1 MPVLVVP
8 ADTPVGVPLVR
19 ALAGLGGEVRAYAT
33 GDGDVAS
40 LREAGAFVATGTLDD
55 EGRLDA
61 AMTDVHTVI
70 SLHADPVAATSA
82 AVLGHHLDVLLAAA
96 TNAGVARLV
105 VRSAPGADAGTD
117 GLRAACALVEQRLGE
132 MDLPTVAVRM
142 SLVDTPDLRDALVAA
157 RATPGDLPVAPLH
170 VDDVVAALV
179 ALDDA
184 RGSVVGHAT
193 FRLQGPTLMM
203 SDYLDDGRDMVGRV
217 YTTPDQRPL
226 LEPSLGTAW
235 VEPDDGTTADLMDFA
250 GLTPRPLE
258 ARTR

>member
-19 ALAGLGGEVRAYAT
+19 ALADLGGEVRAYAT
-33 GDGDVAS
+33 GDGDVAA
-40 LREAGAFVATGTLDD
+40 LREAGAFVAVGTLDD

-70 SLHADPVAATSA
+70 SLHADPVTAAPA

-105 VRSAPGADAGTD
+105 VRSVPGADAAAD
-117 GLRAACALVEQRLGE
+117 GLRAACADVERRLADL
-132 MDLPTVAVRM
+132 DLPTVTVRT
-142 SLVDTPDLRDALVAA
+142 SLIDTPELRDALAA
-157 RATPGDLPVAPLH
+157 TAAVPGDLPVAPLH

-184 RGSVVGHAT
+184 RGSAVGHAT
-193 FRLQGPTLMM
+193 FRLQGASIAMA
-203 SDYLDDGRDMVGRV
+203 DYLDDGRDLVGRV

-226 LEPSLGTAW
+226 LGPSLGTAW
-235 VEPDDGTTADLMDFA
+235 VEPDGGTTADLLDFA

-258 ARTR
+258 ARNR